1 MSATNGNG
9 NGTNGNGNGKRGSLP
24 QVSDPVADLAPIEG
38 FPASEKVYVEAD
50 DVRIR
55 RGRRALRARERD
67 EIGRPPRAL
76 LGDERPDRRDR
87 LGGRRGE
94 IDPRERPLLR
104 DFEGAPRRRR
114 RSLAPRGGTLRAG
127 LLAHERFEIDA
138 EWNRNTLEFSRSG
151 VEGEIA
157 VTVDSVSVHAD
168 ISWLLLPIKS
178 AIEQEISRYLDQEFG
193 S

>member
-1 MSATNGNG
+1 MHRKHALG
-9 NGTNGNGNGKRGSLP
+9 
-24 QVSDPVADLAPIEG
+24 VAKAKKAVD
-38 FPASEKVYVEAD
+38 KVA
-50 DVRIR
+50 RHIR
-55 RGRRALRARERD
+55 
-67 EIGRPPRAL
+67 
-76 LGDERPDRRDR
+76 
-87 LGGRRGE
+87 
-94 IDPRERPLLR
+94 
-104 DFEGAPRRRR
+104 
-114 RSLAPRGGTLRAG
+114 
-127 LLAHERFEIDA
+127 ERFEIDA